1 MEDLKCGLVG
11 LARGVYDSIV
21 GIGVVKTLDA
31 NQRKSAQRAA
41 DAASQPA
48 TALALRRAAVQAL
61 AFGASSSA
69 VQQQHPSSPLRTK
82 EEPWLLYRIFQ
93 CCLLNGGVFGLS
105 IVSFNY
111 MLLPAVQSLID
122 LLFGDHQSSPAN
134 NIWTWLHPLL
144 NCTFQALWVIPLFV
158 LSKIVN
164 CLWFQDIANIAFRY
178 ITGGRPTLM
187 TSVSRFLSDVLFSV
201 LVQTLFLFQ
210 SHLVAALPIGKIGE
224 LVSLIHLSLLYSL
237 YAFEYVWCS
246 RGWELH
252 RRLSFIEYNWPYFI
266 GFGLPLAVLTS
277 WPTSYFMSGSIFSI
291 LFPLYILSAHGV
303 TPTTGTARFPLQL
316 FSPSIWVSNA
326 IFHRL
331 TANCTT
337 KPIRPTVSRQKR
349 SVTRE
354 HRKQS
359 LSPRA
364 LRPRT
369 AATPS

>member
-21 GIGVVKTLDA
+21 GIGIVKTLDA
-31 NQRKSAQRAA
+31 DQRKSARRAT

-48 TALALRRAAVQAL
+48 TALALRRAAVQ
-61 AFGASSSA
+61 
-69 VQQQHPSSPLRTK
+69 QQRPSTLSSSPLRTK
-82 EEPWLLYRIFQ
+82 EEPRLLYRIFQ

-111 MLLPAVQSLID
+111 LVLPAVQSLID
-122 LLFGDHQSSPAN
+122 LLYGDHQSSPAN
-134 NIWTWLHPLL
+134 NIWTWLQPLL
-144 NCTFQALWVIPLFV
+144 VVTFQALWVIPLFV
-158 LSKIVN
+158 LSKVVN
-164 CLWFQDIANIAFRY
+164 CLWFQDIANVAFRY
-178 ITGGRPTLM
+178 VTGGRPTLM

-201 LVQTLFLFQ
+201 LVQTLFLLQ
-210 SHLVAALPIGKIGE
+210 SHLVAALPIGRIGE
-224 LVSLIHLSLLYSL
+224 LISLIHLSLLYSL

-266 GFGLPLAVLTS
+266 GFGVPLAVLTS

-291 LFPLYILSAHGV
+291 LFPLFILSAHGV

-326 IFHRL
+326 IFHWL

-337 KPIRPTVSRQKR
+337 KPIRPTVSRHKR

-354 HRKQS
+354 HRRQS